1 MQLSFLFGGIGK
13 ALSNRPFRRYWA
25 SNAGSTI
32 GRWIYRTAVG
42 WLVWELTRD
51 PKWLGIIAFADLF
64 PMVVLSIVAGAI
76 SDRVGYVRVIRLSQ
90 LGMCLMGAT
99 FSGAIYA
106 GYLSIGLI
114 LGISIVHGILEAMS
128 TPARIA
134 IVHALVK
141 KDELSAAIA
150 LNSAM
155 FNASRVLGP
164 AIGGALLLYTD
175 PGTVIAL
182 ATAAFIQFYIVM
194 MLLRVERAGGD
205 GRISW
210 ELIQDMRDGV
220 VYAWRHTGIRFLM
233 LMLAVVGLLIRPVM
247 EFVPGFAAQVFG
259 RGPEGYAM
267 LLSAIGGGALV
278 ASLWLARRGRTEGLT
293 SLVVW
298 SLVVQGVAVILF
310 AFATNIY
317 VGAAFLAA
325 MGFFMLIGGVGSQTL
340 IQNTVGSDMRARA
353 ISLFILLSWG
363 LPAIGAL
370 VTGWIASF
378 AGLQPTIAAGALLT
392 LLIWLW
398 ARPQGARL
406 APLLEQTDGGAGRRE
421 SA

>member
-1 MQLSFLFGGIGK
+1 MKFTLLFGGIGK
-13 ALSNRPFRRYWA
+13 ALSNRPFRRYWTA
-25 SNAGSTI
+25 NAVSTI

-90 LGMCLMGAT
+90 LGMCLMGAA

-106 GYLSIGLI
+106 GYLTIGLI
-114 LGISIVHGILEAMS
+114 LGVSVVHGILEAMS
-128 TPARIA
+128 TPPRLA

-155 FNASRVLGP
+155 FNATRVLGP

-182 ATAAFIQFYIVM
+182 ATATFIQFYIVM
-194 MLLRVERAGGD
+194 MLLRVTDAGGD

-210 ELIQDMRDGV
+210 ELIEDIKDGV
-220 VYAWRHTGIRFLM
+220 FYAWRHTGIRFLM

-247 EFVPGFAAQVFG
+247 EFIPGFAAQVFG

-267 LLSAIGGGALV
+267 LLSAIGGGAMV

-293 SLVVW
+293 PLVVW

-325 MGFFMLIGGVGSQTL
+325 MGYFMLIGGVGAQTL
-340 IQNTVGSDMRARA
+340 IQNVVVPQMRARTM
-353 ISLFILLSWG
+353 SLYILISWG
-363 LPAIGAL
+363 LPALGAL
-370 VTGWIASF
+370 ATGWIASF
-378 AGLQPTIAAGALLT
+378 AGLQPTIAVGAALSVLV
-392 LLIWLW
+392 WLW
-398 ARPQGARL
+398 ARPQGVRL
-406 APLLEQTDGGAGRRE
+406 APVLEQTDRGR
-421 SA
+421 